1 MLGLLF
7 VAALITFRL
16 VMLTAGIIIRRVV
29 AIVITVTAVGHMQ
42 GLGFFPRVP
51 ITGAEQKQRGAG
63 GKRAESEEKPLFHG
77 AIR

>member
-1 MLGLLF
+1 MLGLFLVTAVVALCLVM
-7 VAALITFRL
+7 VAA
-16 VMLTAGIIIRRVV
+16 
-29 AIVITVTAVGHMQ
+29 AIVIVAMFAVTGSVVRHMQ
-42 GLGFFPRVP
+42 GLGVFPRVP